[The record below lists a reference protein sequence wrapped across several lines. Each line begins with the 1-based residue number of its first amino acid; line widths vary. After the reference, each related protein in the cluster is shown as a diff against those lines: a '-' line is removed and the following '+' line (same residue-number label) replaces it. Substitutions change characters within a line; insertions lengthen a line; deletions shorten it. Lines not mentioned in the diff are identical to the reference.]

1 MKKLIFLLIFS
12 FASLAVETIK
22 VGLFNVPPFSYTDE
36 SGNLRGVTYLFL
48 EKLAKESGLKFEYKL
63 MPYQRVVSYL
73 SDGAIDLAM
82 LYPSD
87 SFKKSFYAL
96 SESIGNDNLVITEE
110 LSNAKSL
117 KDLGSKKIAVLR
129 GAKYSKDF
137 EENSKIEKIYVNNY
151 TQAVS
156 MFLSNRVGSI
166 IIPKVALSF
175 FLINHKDISP
185 SKLKVSFI
193 LNHQHNWLH
202 VRNNFPETLKKK
214 IKEANERVIKL
225 NNLKE
230 LDDLSLSI
238 FNYDHKVGLSN

>member
-22 VGLFNVPPFSYTDE
+22 VGLFNVPPFSYADE
-36 SGNLRGVTYLFL
+36 SGNFKGVTYLFL
-48 EKLAKESGLKFEYKL
+48 EKVAKESGIKFEYKL
-63 MPYQRVVSYL
+63 IPYQRVVSYL

-87 SFKKSFYAL
+87 SFKTKFEAL
-96 SESIGNDNLVITEE
+96 SESIGNDNLVILEE
-110 LSNAKSL
+110 FSSAKTL
-117 KDLGSKKIAVLR
+117 NDLGSKKVAVLR

-151 TQAVS
+151 TQAVT
-156 MFLSNRVGSI
+156 MFLSSRVNAI

-175 FLINHKDISP
+175 FLMNNKDISP
-185 SKLKVSFI
+185 SKLKISFL

-202 VRNNFPETLKKK
+202 VRNNFPEKLKVK
-214 IKEANERVIKL
+214 IKEANERVIKF

-238 FNYDHKVGLSN
+238 FTYDHKVGLSN